1 MNNIET
7 KLATLPKK
15 PGCYIMY
22 DANGEIIY
30 VGKAKNLLNRVRS
43 YFRGSHDTKTTKLI
57 SNIADFEYII
67 TSSETEAFILEINL
81 IKKHNPKYNIS
92 LTDDK
97 QYPYICISDEEHPK
111 LYYTRDLS
119 RPGKYYG
126 PYPNSYA
133 AKEVVDLLNRIYPL
147 RKCRVIPK
155 KECLY
160 YHIGQCLAPCI
171 NEVKQSTYDEITA
184 NIHKFL
190 KGNVK
195 DLQNK
200 LEEMMYEA
208 SENMKFEKAIEYRNL
223 IADLNTISIKQKMEL
238 DIEDTDV
245 FSYYVEEGYLSIQV
259 FHIRGRKTVERNGF
273 LFEIMDSAEELFINF
288 LAQFYLI
295 KNHPIPKEI
304 LIPDIDIS
312 SVDESLKKYLTIPKI
327 GKKKEFVDLV
337 YVNAKEKL
345 SVLIQQ
351 ENMKHGRTLGAAIEL
366 GELLGIGPA
375 LNIEVF
381 DNSNI
386 QGTSSVS
393 AMVNYID
400 GVPVKKN
407 YRKYK
412 IKTVEGS
419 NDYQTMFEV
428 ITRRYT
434 KLKKDK
440 AKYPDLI
447 IVDGGQIQVN
457 AALSALGNIE
467 VSIPVLGLGKD
478 EKHKTSYLFY
488 NDKEI
493 KIDKK
498 SNLFYFLE
506 NLQDE
511 VHRYAITFHHL
522 THSKNTFSSKLD
534 GIKGIGKVKK
544 KQILLALKDSNFKT
558 FEDKLLEMK
567 LKEEQIE
574 EILKLVQ

>member
-1 MNNIET
+1 MNFEN
-7 KLATLPKK
+7 KLKTLPKK

-22 DANGEIIY
+22 DENHEIIY
-30 VGKAKNLLNRVRS
+30 VGKAKNLANRVRS
-43 YFRGSHDTKTTKLI
+43 YFRGSHDAKTTKLVA
-57 SNIADFEYII
+57 NIADFEYII

-97 QYPYICISDEEHPK
+97 QYPYICVSDEEHPK

-119 RPGKYYG
+119 RRGKYYG
-126 PYPNSYA
+126 PYPNGYA
-133 AKEVVDLLNRIYPL
+133 AKEVVDFLNRIYPL
-147 RKCRVIPK
+147 RKCKVIPK

-171 NEVKQSTYDEITA
+171 NEVKQETYDSIIS
-184 NIHKFL
+184 NIHTFL
-190 KGNVK
+190 RGNVK

-200 LEEMMYEA
+200 LEELMYQA
-208 SENMKFEKAIEYRNL
+208 SEEMKFEKAIEYRNL

-245 FSYYVEEGYLSIQV
+245 FAYYVEEDHISIQV

-273 LFEIMDSAEELFINF
+273 LFEIMESPEEMFVNF

-295 KNHPIPKEI
+295 QNNPIPKEI
-304 LIPDIDIS
+304 LIPEVDIS
-312 SVDESLKKYLTIPKI
+312 AIDPSIQKKITIPKI

-345 SVLIQQ
+345 SVLLNQ
-351 ENMKHGRTLGAAIEL
+351 EKLKYEKTLGAVLDL
-366 GELLGIGPA
+366 GKL
-375 LNIEVF
+375 LNIKTPFNIEAF

-393 AMVNYID
+393 AMVNFID
-400 GVPVKKN
+400 GVPSKKN

-419 NDYQTMFEV
+419 NDYLTMVEV
-428 ITRRYT
+428 ITRRYS
-434 KLKKDK
+434 KLKANN

-447 IVDGGQIQVN
+447 IVDGGKIQVN
-457 AALSALGNIE
+457 AALEALRKLDIN
-467 VSIPVLGLGKD
+467 IPVLGLGKND
-478 EKHKTSYLFY
+478 KHKTSYLYY
-488 NDKEI
+488 NEQEI
-493 KIDKK
+493 IIDRK

-522 THSKNTFSSKLD
+522 THSKNTFASKLD
-534 GIKGIGKVKK
+534 NIKGIGKVKK
-544 KQILLALKDSNFKT
+544 KQILLALKESNFQT

>member
-133 AKEVVDLLNRIYPL
+133 AKEVVDFLNRIYPL